1 MVQLPAAVPFASYAV
16 TVNEEA
22 APTDIEALTPVTL
35 TVAWPFPADA
45 DTADGTP
52 GANIV
57 HCA

>member
-1 MVQLPAAVPFASYAV
+1 M